1 MPLAFLKAHEIFVE
15 KLRSEEIMQLTQEQK
30 SIVETEAP
38 ILVVTRAQKKLQ
50 LNFDLAMYLG
60 R

>member
-1 MPLAFLKAHEIFVE
+1 VPLAFLKAHEIFVE